1 MITIKTCIFVGLDE
15 SVGLHPPSTFG
26 RKTGWDLG
34 RPNNVPVLFL
44 VQCNLR
50 DPLGTKEVMKLFETV
65 EMVGQKC
72 LKYQDVF
79 RENWGING

>member
-65 EMVGQKC
+65 EMVGKMLEISGC
-72 LKYQDVF
+72 LS
-79 RENWGING
+79 